1 MFKSLKITTGASFV
15 LLCARGN
22 RVPVPVRLFIVHHA
36 QTLAA
41 CVLFVSAPVDVLL
54 RRALRVRDLARHVYD
69 PIGAIFL
76 LSLIHI

>member
-36 QTLAA
+36 RTLAA
-41 CVLFVSAPVDVLL
+41 CVLFVLAPVDVLL
-54 RRALRVRDLARHVYD
+54 RCAFRVRDLARPVYD
-69 PIGAIFL
+69 PVGAIVL
-76 LSLIHI
+76 